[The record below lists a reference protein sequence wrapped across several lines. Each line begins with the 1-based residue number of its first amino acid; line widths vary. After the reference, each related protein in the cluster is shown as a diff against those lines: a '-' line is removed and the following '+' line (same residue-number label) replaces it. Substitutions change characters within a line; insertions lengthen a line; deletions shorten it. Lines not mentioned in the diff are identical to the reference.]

1 MPQAIISL
9 GSNLGNRS
17 LQLSAAI
24 SKMQIEIG
32 DILIKSSIFE
42 SESWGFKSENT
53 FLNQVLSFQTELTP
67 EEILK
72 IILKIEKDLGRI
84 RVSDAYASRTIDL
97 DILFFD
103 DKIINSEAL
112 QLPHPRIQERKFI
125 LVPLNEILP
134 EFVHPISKKS
144 IRKLLDDCQDKL
156 WVKKFI
162 P

>member
-9 GSNLGNRS
+9 GSNLGNRN
-17 LQLSAAI
+17 LQLSTAI

-84 RVSDAYASRTIDL
+84 RVSDAYESRTIDL
-97 DILFFD
+97 DILFFN
-103 DKIINSEAL
+103 DKIINKEAL
-112 QLPHPRIQERKFI
+112 QIPHPRIQERKFI

-134 EFVHPISKKS
+134 DFVHPISNKS